1 MTFPCNSFVLEL
13 DDAELTAI
21 IRQSTAKR
29 ISEKRVTY
37 LVDKLTKL
45 ANLSYCEVKKT
56 SPMMEEIKYYAGEL
70 LRLSEYRQG
79 VLEEM
84 VTFAQPLPEYEILLS
99 IPGITETTATSILA
113 NLLTF
118 VNFILPIK
126 SML

>member
-45 ANLSYCEVKKT
+45 ANQSYCEVKKT

-79 VLEEM
+79 VLDGDGNFGS
-84 VTFAQPLPEYEILLS
+84 TFARIRDSSLYS
-99 IPGITETTATSILA
+99 W
-113 NLLTF
+113 NH
-118 VNFILPIK
+118 
-126 SML
+126 

>member
-45 ANLSYCEVKKT
+45 ANQSYCEVKKT
-56 SPMMEEIKYYAGEL
+56 SPMLEEVRYYAQEL
-70 LRLSEYRQG
+70 FSLSECRQV
-79 VLEEM
+79 VLNDTGTLAKSLAEN
-84 VTFAQPLPEYEILLS
+84 EILRS
-99 IPGITETTATSILA
+99 ISGIAETKTTSI
-113 NLLTF
+113 N
-118 VNFILPIK
+118 
-126 SML
+126 

>member
-45 ANLSYCEVKKT
+45 ANQSYCEVKKT

-84 VTFAQPLPEYEILLS
+84 VTLAQPLPEYFSLFLESLKPQRQVL
-99 IPGITETTATSILA
+99 LA
-113 NLLTF
+113 NLVTF

>member
-45 ANLSYCEVKKT
+45 ANQSYCEVK
-56 SPMMEEIKYYAGEL
+56 EN
-70 LRLSEYRQG
+70 LSNDGRDQILCRG
-79 VLEEM
+79 V
-84 VTFAQPLPEYEILLS
+84 T
-99 IPGITETTATSILA
+99 
-113 NLLTF
+113 
-118 VNFILPIK
+118 
-126 SML
+126 